1 MPYILVNSRLGTTLD
16 VPHSLDVLREY
27 GGRREVELRRSPG
40 SQVAYLVGD
49 GIWSPTVIE
58 LSFRLVAVSE
68 AAARS
73 TLASIVRFAL
83 AATSLRRDAVAHR
96 ALQGVIAGEPSLA
109 GVVARPVALLP
120 HVWDVTL
127 ELLPRFEFWTTAAA
141 ETPAAYTAALAAQ
154 QEVLF

>member
-1 MPYILVNSRLGTTLD
+1 MHSDAAPLAGADGRVQLRMADGTFIAL
-16 VPHSLDVLREY
+16 P
-27 GGRREVELRRSPG
+27 PG

-127 ELLPRFEFWTTAAA
+127 ELLPRFEFWTTGVA
-141 ETPAAYTAALAAQ
+141 ETPAAYNAALAAQ
-154 QEVLF
+154 QEVSA